1 MVGRVS
7 LIKHK
12 NLVDKVS
19 SESPRRPWKS
29 YILSYSLVL
38 IVGLMASN

>member
-7 LIKHK
+7 LVKHK
-12 NLVDKVS
+12 NLVDNVS

-29 YILSYSLVL
+29 YILSYSLVFA
-38 IVGLMASN
+38 VDLMASN